1 MAITLISS
9 PAIVQQAY
17 NPIYYNVI
25 STNVAQP
32 NFQYVFNLYSGGTI
46 AGSPVSTINLLP
58 RPTSNCL
65 YNPARI
71 LESWVSADQGI
82 QGITGLYPSP
92 NMIKEFTVDFGEQY
106 GGNLYTGTNHT
117 QSFVFNGVLQ
127 YKDIPN
133 WSTNYIYYLMTNAPN
148 NNYKFL
154 TNQPRSGVLTL
165 LTDIGTL
172 SWMGF
177 QPNQMRV
184 LIQGSGPFTSS
195 TFLYVISLSA
205 STTGNTFHIPIG
217 PVQLNPL
224 IGTHK
229 IDSGTTSYQ
238 IYLYDTGV
246 GGQISEMI
254 TYIIDQ
260 SCSKYSNMRIQFLN
274 PYGAWDY
281 VNFRMKSKETVNVT
295 NRTLYKKVLP
305 YNYTVGAREQTQIDF
320 DGYTTYTV
328 TSDWVSDD
336 YSKWF
341 KELMRAQQINIIE
354 SSGDALPVNIV
365 ETSDYVQTVLNDSLP
380 QYIFNFNTAYSI
392 NAARG

>member
-1 MAITLISS
+1 MAISFITSA
-9 PAIVQQAY
+9 PVFAPVY

-32 NFQYVFNLYSGGTI
+32 DFQYVFNLFEGYGTSSNPI
-46 AGSPVSTINLLP
+46 STINLFP

-71 LESWVSADQGI
+71 LESIVSADQNI
-82 QGITGLYPSP
+82 QGITAATSSTTMVNYYT
-92 NMIKEFTVDFGEQY
+92 IDVGEYY
-106 GGNLYTGTNHT
+106 GGNTYTGLSETIGY
-117 QSFVFNGVLQ
+117 VFNGVLQ
-127 YKDIPN
+127 YDQIPSWPVN
-133 WSTNYIYYLMTNAPN
+133 YSNYIMVNSSGSTNL
-148 NNYKFL
+148 FL

-165 LTDIGTL
+165 LTDTSTL
-172 SWMGF
+172 SFAGYVPAYMQLKIHNFGSTNAIVHNI
-177 QPNQMRV
+177 PITANTGSSYITH
-184 LIQGSGPFTSS
+184 LPSGPANLNNYSIHS
-195 TFLYVISLSA
+195 TLI
-205 STTGNTFHIPIG
+205 TNNTDYYTIALLDINNG
-217 PVQLNPL
+217 
-224 IGTHK
+224 I
-229 IDSGTTSYQ
+229 
-238 IYLYDTGV
+238 
-246 GGQISEMI
+246 ISETI
-254 TYIIDQ
+254 TYNMDQ

-295 NRTLYKKVLP
+295 KRTLYKQNLP

-354 SSGDALPVNIV
+354 SNWSSRPVNIV

-392 NAARG
+392 NAGRS